1 MSSLLSLLLLNYLPP
16 PSKLQIW
23 NSCHDSS
30 VTDTSLNTS
39 IYWPKSL
46 LIYLVFSTW
55 LTLVLSPTSRVI
67 IYLDNAV
74 PIRMTS
80 PIFCLHSFWTSCC
93 NFHFLHQPRLW
104 LSCPYRYYQIIIA
117 WLQNLCCSCPT
128 LAKISYL
135 SSLSSL
141 EFYFL

>member
-1 MSSLLSLLLLNYLPP
+1 MLSLLLLNYLPS

-39 IYWPKSL
+39 IYRPKSL

-55 LTLVLSPTSRVI
+55 LTLLLSPISCVI

-74 PIRMTS
+74 SIRMTS
-80 PIFCLHSFWTSCC
+80 LIFCLHSFWTSCR

-104 LSCPYRYYQIIIA
+104 LSCPYHYYRKKSL
-117 WLQNLCCSCPT
+117 LQLSHT